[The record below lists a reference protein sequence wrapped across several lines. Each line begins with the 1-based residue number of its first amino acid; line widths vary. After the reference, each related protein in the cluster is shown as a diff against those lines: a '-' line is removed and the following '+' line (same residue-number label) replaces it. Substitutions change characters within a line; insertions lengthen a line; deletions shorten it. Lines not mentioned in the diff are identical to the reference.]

1 MSQNPLNLGLR
12 FILELVALYAFGF
25 WGWVQHEGFMRYL
38 LVAGLPLLAAT
49 LWGTF
54 RIPEDASANGKAPV
68 PVPGWVRL
76 LLEIIFFSFATFCFF
91 DAGATTAGY
100 IFGSISLLHYII
112 SYDRIIWMLKPQK

>member
-25 WGWVQHEGFMRYL
+25 WGWTQHEGLMRYL

-76 LLEIIFFSFATFCFF
+76 LLEVIFFSFATFCFI
-91 DAGATTAGY
+91 DACAITAGY
-100 IFGSISLLHYII
+100 TFGGISLLHYIL
-112 SYDRIIWMLKPQK
+112 SYDRIIWMLKP

>member
-25 WGWVQHEGFMRYL
+25 WGWVQHEGFMRYV

-54 RIPEDASANGKAPV
+54 RIPEDASANGKARRSLDGV
-68 PVPGWVRL
+68 QSVDRA
-76 LLEIIFFSFATFCFF
+76 S
-91 DAGATTAGY
+91 
-100 IFGSISLLHYII
+100 FGSS
-112 SYDRIIWMLKPQK
+112 R